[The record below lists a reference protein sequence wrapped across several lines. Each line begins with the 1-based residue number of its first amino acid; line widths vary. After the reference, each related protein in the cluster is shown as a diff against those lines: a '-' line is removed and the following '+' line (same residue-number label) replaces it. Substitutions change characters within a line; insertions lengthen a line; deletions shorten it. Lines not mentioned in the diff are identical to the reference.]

1 MSNIRY
7 VRGNIFDSSMM
18 TIVNTV
24 NTVGFMGA
32 GIALE
37 YMRRYPDMFED
48 YKKECFNGNFKV
60 GDLGIWKNTSPWILN
75 FPTKIHYQDPS
86 KISYLA
92 MGLNKFSTIYEQE
105 GITSIA
111 FPQLGS
117 QLGGLSWEHDV
128 QPLMIESLKDLD
140 LEVEIYEFDRH
151 ADDKMYIN
159 LREILRTFTKKD
171 YKNYLN
177 LNSAVAERVEIAIDI
192 NIKSMGDFQHV
203 KGLGKEALKKI
214 YLLAK
219 DDPNNYSSSIQQNLF
234 EE

>member
-1 MSNIRY
+1 MAEIKY
-7 VRGNIFDSSMM
+7 IQGNIFDSSMM

-37 YMRRYPDMFED
+37 YMRRYPEMFED
-48 YKKECFNGNFKV
+48 YKKKCLNGNFKI
-60 GDLGIWKNTSPWILN
+60 GDLGIWKNTLPWILN

-86 KISYLA
+86 KISYIE
-92 MGLNKFSTIYEQE
+92 MGLDKFSTIYKEE

-128 QPLMIESLKDLD
+128 QPIMVAFLKDLD
-140 LEVEIYEFDRH
+140 LEVEIYEYDRY

-159 LREILRTFTKKD
+159 LREILKTFTDED
-171 YKNYLN
+171 YKKYLN
-177 LNSAVAERVEIAIDI
+177 LSSTVASRVENAIDI
-192 NIKSMGDFQHV
+192 NIKSMADFQHV

-219 DDPNNYSSSIQQNLF
+219 DDVGNYSAHKQQNLF
-234 EE
+234 ED